1 MKKRTSKYLS
11 ALMAAI
17 MLIAAMV
24 VPASAASSIEEQM
37 AANSAAW
44 WVAHNAGDTATC
56 EALHQ
61 ANVALANQAA
71 GSSGS
76 ASYNSSAGTWDIT
89 TDSGSKI
96 SSSGSYSGGKSNTIT
111 YTTTTS
117 SGSVSSTSN
126 STYTSSS
133 INAYKNNGGTN
144 QGLETSYNNAA
155 AKVTSSGN
163 YGSNVAQTTADE
175 EVAVVQELLGLTNAQ
190 AKQLQ
195 ADLETHKQEYESAQA
210 AYEAAM
216 ASGNTEAAA
225 AAKEQM
231 NAAHEAAEEVRA
243 EYNYTGDT
251 ADVEDGGYYDDW
263 GNPTSPV
270 VTGGGGFYII
280 SSCKITASCNEG
292 GTITPNGVANVKK
305 YSDQKYTIKANE
317 GYFIQSVKIDNVDKG
332 KLESYTFERVTTNHT
347 IAVTFAPK
355 ELAISASA
363 GAGGSISPNGTVKVK
378 YGEDK
383 TFTITPNTGYEIKSV
398 TVDGTN
404 KGKLSSFIF
413 NDVKEAHSISA
424 TFVKKQFSI
433 TASAG
438 AGGKISP
445 SGTATVSY
453 GDDKTYTIT
462 PNTGYEIKSVT
473 VDGVN
478 KGKISTYTFDD
489 IKAAHTI
496 SATFVKKQ
504 FNITA
509 SAGTGGSISPN
520 GTSTVSYGDS
530 KTFTITPA
538 QGYKIKSVVVDGVN
552 KGVLTTY
559 TFSNVK
565 AAHSISATFEPS
577 GKVDIGRPD
586 VTDGDGGKVN
596 GGSDGDG
603 IKSGYGIFADVPV
616 SYNDVTEL
624 KVVVTYNFGKGAKTV
639 VMEETSKGTF
649 EYPVNAESPL
659 GKRCIYI
666 PVETADGTY
675 TLTFTVTAKNAAGE
689 VLSDT
694 QTATVV
700 VKGNMYEDDFTG
712 DS

>member
-24 VPASAASSIEEQM
+24 VPASAASSIEDQM

-117 SGSVSSTSN
+117 SGGVSSTSN

-133 INAYKNNGGTN
+133 INAYKNYGGTN

-210 AYEAAM
+210 AYEAAV

-231 NAAHEAAEEVRA
+231 DAAHEAAEEVRA

-383 TFTITPNTGYEIKSV
+383 TFTITPNEGYEIQSV
-398 TVDGTN
+398 TVDGQN
-404 KGKLSSFIF
+404 KGKITSYTFE
-413 NDVKEAHSISA
+413 DVKEAHSISA
-424 TFVKKQFSI
+424 S
-433 TASAG
+433 
-438 AGGKISP
+438 
-445 SGTATVSY
+445 
-453 GDDKTYTIT
+453 
-462 PNTGYEIKSVT
+462 
-473 VDGVN
+473 
-478 KGKISTYTFDD
+478 
-489 IKAAHTI
+489 
-496 SATFVKKQ
+496 FVKKQ

-509 SAGTGGSISPN
+509 SAGAGGSISPN

-530 KTFTITPA
+530 KTFTITPT
-538 QGYKIKSVVVDGVN
+538 QGYKVKSVVVDGTN
-552 KGVLTTY
+552 KGELTTY
-559 TFSNVK
+559 TFNNVK
-565 AAHSISATFEPS
+565 GTHTISVTFEPS

-603 IKSGYGIFADVPV
+603 IKSGYGIFAEVPV

-624 KVVVTYNFGKGAKTV
+624 KVVVTYNFGDGAKTI

-649 EYPVNAESPL
+649 EYPVNAQSPL
-659 GKRCIYI
+659 GKRCVYI

-689 VLSDT
+689 ALSDT

>member
-117 SGSVSSTSN
+117 SGGVSSTSN

-133 INAYKNNGGTN
+133 INAYKNYGGTN
-144 QGLETSYNNAA
+144 EGLETSYNNAA

-210 AYEAAM
+210 AYQAAV
-216 ASGNTEAAA
+216 AAGDEEAAA

-378 YGEDK
+378 YGEEK
-383 TFTITPNTGYEIKSV
+383 TFTITPNEGYDIQSV
-398 TVDGTN
+398 TVDGQN
-404 KGKLSSFIF
+404 KGKITSYTFE
-413 NDVKEAHSISA
+413 DVKEAHSISA
-424 TFVKKQFSI
+424 S
-433 TASAG
+433 
-438 AGGKISP
+438 
-445 SGTATVSY
+445 
-453 GDDKTYTIT
+453 
-462 PNTGYEIKSVT
+462 
-473 VDGVN
+473 
-478 KGKISTYTFDD
+478 
-489 IKAAHTI
+489 
-496 SATFVKKQ
+496 FVKKQ

-509 SAGTGGSISPN
+509 SAGAGGSISPN

-530 KTFTITPA
+530 KTFTITPT
-538 QGYKIKSVVVDGVN
+538 QGYKVKSVVVDGTN
-552 KGVLTTY
+552 KGELTTY
-559 TFSNVK
+559 TFNNVK
-565 AAHSISATFEPS
+565 GAHTISVTFEPS

-603 IKSGYGIFADVPV
+603 IKSGYGIFAEVPV

-624 KVVVTYNFGKGAKTV
+624 KVVVIYNFGDGAKTI

-649 EYPVNAESPL
+649 EYPVNAQSPL
-659 GKRCIYI
+659 GKRCVYI

-689 VLSDT
+689 ALSDT

>member
-117 SGSVSSTSN
+117 SGGVSSTSN

-144 QGLETSYNNAA
+144 EGLETSYNNAA

-163 YGSNVAQTTADE
+163 YGTNVSQVTADE
-175 EVAVVQELLGLTNAQ
+175 EVAVVQELLGLTNAE

-210 AYEAAM
+210 AYQAAV
-216 ASGNTEAAA
+216 AAGDTEAAA

-263 GNPTSPV
+263 GNPTNPV

-317 GYFIQSVKIDNVDKG
+317 GYFIQSVKVDNVDKG

-347 IAVTFAPK
+347 ITVTFAPK

-363 GAGGSISPNGTVKVK
+363 GTGGSISPSGTVKVK

-383 TFTITPNTGYEIKSV
+383 SFTITPNEGYDIQSV
-398 TVDGTN
+398 TVDGQN
-404 KGKLSSFIF
+404 KGKITSYTFEDI
-413 NDVKEAHSISA
+413 KEAHSISA
-424 TFVKKQFSI
+424 TFVKKTFKI

-438 AGGKISP
+438 AGG
-445 SGTATVSY
+445 
-453 GDDKTYTIT
+453 
-462 PNTGYEIKSVT
+462 
-473 VDGVN
+473 
-478 KGKISTYTFDD
+478 
-489 IKAAHTI
+489 
-496 SATFVKKQ
+496 
-504 FNITA
+504 
-509 SAGTGGSISPN
+509 SISPN
-520 GTSTVSYGDS
+520 GTTTVSYGDS
-530 KTFTITPA
+530 KTFTFTPN
-538 QGYKIKSVVVDGVN
+538 QGYKVKSVVVDGTN
-552 KGVLTTY
+552 KGELTTY

-565 AAHSISATFEPS
+565 GAHTISVTFEPS

-603 IKSGYGIFADVPV
+603 IKSGYGIFAEVPV

-624 KVVVTYNFGKGAKTV
+624 KVVVTYNFGDGAKTI

-649 EYPVNAESPL
+649 EYPVNAQSPL
-659 GKRCIYI
+659 GKRCVYI

>member
-1 MKKRTSKYLS
+1 
-11 ALMAAI
+11 MAAI

-144 QGLETSYNNAA
+144 EGLETSYNNAA

-175 EVAVVQELLGLTNAQ
+175 EVAVVQELLGLTNAE

-195 ADLETHKQEYESAQA
+195 VDLETHKQEYESAQA
-210 AYEAAM
+210 AYQAAV
-216 ASGNTEAAA
+216 AAGDTEAAA

-363 GAGGSISPNGTVKVK
+363 GTGGSISPSGTVKVK

-383 TFTITPNTGYEIKSV
+383 TFTIAPNEGYDIQSV
-398 TVDGTN
+398 TVDGQN
-404 KGKLSSFIF
+404 KGKITSYTFE
-413 NDVKEAHSISA
+413 DVKEAHSISA
-424 TFVKKQFSI
+424 SFVKKTFKI

-438 AGGKISP
+438 A
-445 SGTATVSY
+445 
-453 GDDKTYTIT
+453 
-462 PNTGYEIKSVT
+462 
-473 VDGVN
+473 
-478 KGKISTYTFDD
+478 
-489 IKAAHTI
+489 
-496 SATFVKKQ
+496 
-504 FNITA
+504 
-509 SAGTGGSISPN
+509 GGSISPN

-538 QGYKIKSVVVDGVN
+538 QGYKVKSVVVDGTN
-552 KGVLTTY
+552 KGELTTY

-565 AAHSISATFEPS
+565 AAHTISVTFEPS

-586 VTDGDGGKVN
+586 VTDGDGGSVN

-603 IKSGYGIFADVPV
+603 IKSGYGIFAEVPV
-616 SYNDVTEL
+616 SYSDVTDL
-624 KVVVTYNFGKGAKTV
+624 KVVVTYNFGKGAQTI

-689 VLSDT
+689 ALSDT

>member
-24 VPASAASSIEEQM
+24 VPASAASSIEDQM

-76 ASYNSSAGTWDIT
+76 ANYNSSAGTWDIT
-89 TDSGSKI
+89 TSSGSKI

-117 SGSVSSTSN
+117 SGRVSSTSN

-133 INAYKNNGGTN
+133 INAYKNYGGTN
-144 QGLETSYNNAA
+144 EGLETSYNNAA
-155 AKVTSSGN
+155 AKVTASGN
-163 YGSNVAQTTADE
+163 YGTNVSQVTADE
-175 EVAVVQELLGLTNAQ
+175 EVAVVQELLGLTNAE

-210 AYEAAM
+210 AYQAAV
-216 ASGNTEAAA
+216 AAGDTEAAA

-263 GNPTSPV
+263 GNPTNPV

-292 GTITPNGVANVKK
+292 GTITPNGVSNVKK

-363 GAGGSISPNGTVKVK
+363 GTGGSISPSGTVKVK

-383 TFTITPNTGYEIKSV
+383 SFTITPNEGYDIQSV
-398 TVDGTN
+398 TVDGQN
-404 KGKLSSFIF
+404 KGNITSYTFEDI
-413 NDVKEAHSISA
+413 KEAHSISA
-424 TFVKKQFSI
+424 TFVKK
-433 TASAG
+433 
-438 AGGKISP
+438 
-445 SGTATVSY
+445 
-453 GDDKTYTIT
+453 
-462 PNTGYEIKSVT
+462 
-473 VDGVN
+473 
-478 KGKISTYTFDD
+478 TF
-489 IKAAHTI
+489 K
-496 SATFVKKQ
+496 
-504 FNITA
+504 ITA

-520 GTSTVSYGDS
+520 GTTTVSYGDS
-530 KTFTITPA
+530 KTFTFTPN
-538 QGYKIKSVVVDGVN
+538 QGYKVKSVVVDGTN
-552 KGVLTTY
+552 KGELTTY

-565 AAHSISATFEPS
+565 AAHSISVTFEPS

-586 VTDGDGGKVN
+586 VTDGDGGSVN

-603 IKSGYGIFADVPV
+603 IKSGYGIFAEVPV
-616 SYNDVTEL
+616 SYSDVTEL
-624 KVVVTYNFGKGAKTV
+624 KVVVTYNFGKGAKTI

-689 VLSDT
+689 ALSDT

>member
-1 MKKRTSKYLS
+1 MKKRTTKSLS

-71 GSSGS
+71 GNSGS

-89 TDSGSKI
+89 TSSGSKI
-96 SSSGSYSGGKSNTIT
+96 TSSGSYDGGKSNNIT

-117 SGSVSSTSN
+117 SGKVSSASN

-163 YGSNVAQTTADE
+163 YGTNISKTTADE
-175 EVAVVQELLGLTNAQ
+175 EAAVVKELLGLTDAQ

-195 ADLETHKQEYESAQA
+195 TDLETHKQEYESAQA
-210 AYEAAM
+210 AYKAAV
-216 ASGNTEAAA
+216 ASGDTEAAT

-231 NAAHEAAEEVRA
+231 DAAHEAAEKVRA
-243 EYNYTGDT
+243 NYNYTGDT
-251 ADVEDGGYYDDW
+251 AEVEDGGYYDDW
-263 GNPTSPV
+263 GNPVSNVTS
-270 VTGGGGFYII
+270 GGGFYIV

-292 GTITPNGVANVKK
+292 GSVSPNGVSNVT
-305 YSDQKYTIKANE
+305 KYTNQTYTIQPNE
-317 GYFIQSVKIDNVDKG
+317 GYFIQSVKVDNVDKG

-347 IAVTFAPK
+347 IEVTFAPQ
-355 ELAISASA
+355 ELNISASA
-363 GAGGSISPNGTVKVK
+363 GTGGSISPNGTTKVK

-383 TFTITPNTGYEIKSV
+383 TFTITPNEGYEIKSV
-398 TVDGTN
+398 IVDGQDM
-404 KGKLSSFIF
+404 GKITSYTF
-413 NDVKEAHSISA
+413 NDVKGEHTISA
-424 TFVKKQFSI
+424 SFVKKTFNI

-438 AGGKISP
+438 AGG
-445 SGTATVSY
+445 
-453 GDDKTYTIT
+453 
-462 PNTGYEIKSVT
+462 SV
-473 VDGVN
+473 
-478 KGKISTYTFDD
+478 
-489 IKAAHTI
+489 
-496 SATFVKKQ
+496 
-504 FNITA
+504 
-509 SAGTGGSISPN
+509 SPN
-520 GTSTVSYGDS
+520 GTSTVSYGDN
-530 KTFTITPA
+530 KTFSFTPN
-538 QGYKIKSVVVDGVN
+538 QGYKVKSVVVDGVN
-552 KGVLTTY
+552 KGELTTY

-565 AAHSISATFEPS
+565 AAHSISVTFEPS
-577 GKVDIGRPD
+577 GRVDIGNPT
-586 VTDGDGGKVN
+586 VTDSNGGSVN
-596 GGSDGDG
+596 GGSSNGS
-603 IKSGYGIFADVPV
+603 IKSGYGIFATVPV
-616 SYNDVTEL
+616 SYSDVSDL
-624 KVVVTYNFGKGAKTV
+624 QVTVQYDFGNGIKTV
-639 VMEETSKGTF
+639 ILEETRRGSF

-666 PVETADGTY
+666 PVDTADGTY

-689 VLSDT
+689 ALSDT

>member
-24 VPASAASSIEEQM
+24 VPASAASSIADQM

-117 SGSVSSTSN
+117 SGRVSSTSN

-133 INAYKNNGGTN
+133 INAYKNYGGTN
-144 QGLETSYNNAA
+144 EGLETSYNNAA
-155 AKVTSSGN
+155 AKVTASGN
-163 YGSNVAQTTADE
+163 YGTNVSQVTADE
-175 EVAVVQELLGLTNAQ
+175 EVAVVQELLGLTNAE

-210 AYEAAM
+210 AYQAAV
-216 ASGNTEAAA
+216 AAGDTEAAA

-231 NAAHEAAEEVRA
+231 TAAHEAAEEVRA

-263 GNPTSPV
+263 GNPTNPV

-292 GTITPNGVANVKK
+292 GTITPNGVSNVKK

-363 GAGGSISPNGTVKVK
+363 GAGGSISPSGTVKVK
-378 YGEDK
+378 YGDDK
-383 TFTITPNTGYEIKSV
+383 SFTITPNEGYDIQSV
-398 TVDGTN
+398 TVDGQN
-404 KGKLSSFIF
+404 KGKITSYTFEDI
-413 NDVKEAHSISA
+413 KEAHSISA
-424 TFVKKQFSI
+424 TFVKK
-433 TASAG
+433 
-438 AGGKISP
+438 
-445 SGTATVSY
+445 
-453 GDDKTYTIT
+453 
-462 PNTGYEIKSVT
+462 
-473 VDGVN
+473 
-478 KGKISTYTFDD
+478 TF
-489 IKAAHTI
+489 K
-496 SATFVKKQ
+496 
-504 FNITA
+504 ITA

-520 GTSTVSYGDS
+520 GTTTVSYGDS
-530 KTFTITPA
+530 KTFTFTPN
-538 QGYKIKSVVVDGVN
+538 QGYKVKSVVVDGVN
-552 KGVLTTY
+552 KGEMTSY

-689 VLSDT
+689 ALSDT

>member
-1 MKKRTSKYLS
+1 
-11 ALMAAI
+11 MAAI
-17 MLIAAMV
+17 ILIVALV

-76 ASYNSSAGTWDIT
+76 ATYNSSAGTWDIT
-89 TDSGSKI
+89 TDSGSRI
-96 SSSGSYSGGKSNTIT
+96 TSSGSYNGGKSNNIT

-117 SGSVSSTSN
+117 SGGVSATTN
-126 STYTSSS
+126 STYTSSA
-133 INAYKNNGGTN
+133 INAYKNYGGTN

-163 YGSNVAQTTADE
+163 YGTDIAQTTADE
-175 EVAVVQELLGLTNAQ
+175 EVAVVQELLGLTNAE

-210 AYEAAM
+210 AYQAAV
-216 ASGNTEAAA
+216 AAGDTEAAA

-263 GNPTSPV
+263 GNPSPV
-270 VTGGGGFYII
+270 ITGGGGFYII
-280 SSCKITASCNEG
+280 ESCKITASCNEG
-292 GTITPNGVANVKK
+292 GTITPNGVSNVRK
-305 YSDQKYTIKANE
+305 YTNQAYTIKANE

-332 KLESYTFERVTTNHT
+332 KLETYTFERVTTNHT
-347 IAVTFAPK
+347 ITVTFAPK

-363 GAGGSISPNGTVKVK
+363 GTGGSISPNGTVKVK

-383 TFTITPNTGYEIKSV
+383 TFTIKPNTGYEIKSV

-404 KGKLSSFIF
+404 KGKISSFTF

-424 TFVKKQFSI
+424 TFVKKQFNI

-478 KGKISTYTFDD
+478 KGMISSYTFND
-489 IKAAHTI
+489 INAAHTI
-496 SATFVKKQ
+496 SATFVKKT
-504 FNITA
+504 FNISA
-509 SAGTGGSISPN
+509 SAGTGGKISPAGN
-520 GTSTVSYGDS
+520 TSVSYGDD
-530 KTFTITPA
+530 KTFTITPNT
-538 QGYKIKSVVVDGVN
+538 GYKIESVIVDGVN
-552 KGVLTTY
+552 KGAVGSY
-559 TFSNVK
+559 TFNDVTK
-565 AAHSISATFEPS
+565 AHTISATFVPS
-577 GKVDIGRPD
+577 GKVDIGKPD
-586 VTDGDGGKVN
+586 VTDSTGGDVN
-596 GGSDGDG
+596 GGSDDG
-603 IKSGYGIFADVPV
+603 SIKSGYGIFAEVPV
-616 SYNDVTEL
+616 TYNDVTEL
-624 KVVVTYNFGKGAKTV
+624 KVVMTYNFGSGTKTIV
-639 VMEETSKGTF
+639 LEETSKGTF

-659 GKRCIYI
+659 NKRCVYI

-689 VLSDT
+689 LLTDT
-694 QTATVV
+694 QTGTVV

>member
-24 VPASAASSIEEQM
+24 VPASAASSIEDQM

-44 WVAHNAGDTATC
+44 WIAHNAGDTATC

-76 ASYNSSAGTWDIT
+76 ANYNSSSGTWDIT
-89 TDSGSKI
+89 TSSGSKI
-96 SSSGSYSGGKSNTIT
+96 SSSGSSSGGKSNTIT

-117 SGSVSSTSN
+117 SGKTSSTSN

-144 QGLETSYNNAA
+144 EGLETSYNNAA
-155 AKVTSSGN
+155 AKVTASGN
-163 YGSNVAQTTADE
+163 YGTNVSQVTADE
-175 EVAVVQELLGLTNAQ
+175 EVAVVQELLGLTNAE

-210 AYEAAM
+210 AYQAAV
-216 ASGNTEAAA
+216 AAGDTEAAA

-251 ADVEDGGYYDDW
+251 AEAEDGGYYDDW
-263 GNPTSPV
+263 GNPVSNV
-270 VTGGGGFYII
+270 STGGGGFYII

-292 GTITPNGVANVKK
+292 GTITPNGVNNAKK
-305 YSDQKYTIKANE
+305 YSNQTYTIKANE
-317 GYFIQSVKIDNVDKG
+317 GYFIQSVKVDNIEKGAIDT
-332 KLESYTFERVTTNHT
+332 YTFERVTTNHT
-347 IAVTFAPK
+347 ITVTFAPK

-363 GAGGSISPNGTVKVK
+363 GTGGSISPSGAVKVK

-383 TFTITPNTGYEIKSV
+383 TFTITPDEGYEIKSV
-398 TVDGTN
+398 TVDGQD
-404 KGKLSSFIF
+404 KGKITSYTFE
-413 NDVKEAHSISA
+413 DVKE
-424 TFVKKQFSI
+424 
-433 TASAG
+433 
-438 AGGKISP
+438 
-445 SGTATVSY
+445 
-453 GDDKTYTIT
+453 
-462 PNTGYEIKSVT
+462 
-473 VDGVN
+473 
-478 KGKISTYTFDD
+478 
-489 IKAAHTI
+489 AHTI
-496 SATFVKKQ
+496 SATFVKKT
-504 FNITA
+504 FKITA
-509 SAGTGGSISPN
+509 SAGAGGSISPN
-520 GTSTVSYGDS
+520 GTSTVSYGDN

-538 QGYKIKSVVVDGVN
+538 QGYKVKSVVVDGAN
-552 KGVLTTY
+552 KGELTTY

-565 AAHSISATFEPS
+565 AAHTISVTFEPS

-586 VTDGDGGKVN
+586 VTDGDGGSVN

-603 IKSGYGIFADVPV
+603 IKSGYGIFAEVPV
-616 SYNDVTEL
+616 SYSDVTDL
-624 KVVVTYNFGKGAKTV
+624 KVVVTYNFGKGAKTI

-689 VLSDT
+689 ALSDT

>member
-24 VPASAASSIEEQM
+24 VPASAASSIEDQM

-117 SGSVSSTSN
+117 SGRVSSTSN

-133 INAYKNNGGTN
+133 INAYKNYGGTN
-144 QGLETSYNNAA
+144 EGLETSYNNAA
-155 AKVTSSGN
+155 AKVTASGN
-163 YGSNVAQTTADE
+163 YGTNVSQVTADE
-175 EVAVVQELLGLTNAQ
+175 EVAVVQELLGLTNAE

-210 AYEAAM
+210 AYQAAV
-216 ASGNTEAAA
+216 AAGDTEAAA

-263 GNPTSPV
+263 GNPTNPV

-317 GYFIQSVKIDNVDKG
+317 GYFIQSVKVDNVDKG

-347 IAVTFAPK
+347 ITVTFAPK

-363 GAGGSISPNGTVKVK
+363 GTGGSISPSGTVKVK

-383 TFTITPNTGYEIKSV
+383 SFTITPNEGYDIQSV
-398 TVDGTN
+398 TVDGQN
-404 KGKLSSFIF
+404 KGKITSYTFE
-413 NDVKEAHSISA
+413 DVKEAHSISA
-424 TFVKKQFSI
+424 SFVKKTFKI

-438 AGGKISP
+438 A
-445 SGTATVSY
+445 
-453 GDDKTYTIT
+453 
-462 PNTGYEIKSVT
+462 
-473 VDGVN
+473 
-478 KGKISTYTFDD
+478 
-489 IKAAHTI
+489 
-496 SATFVKKQ
+496 
-504 FNITA
+504 
-509 SAGTGGSISPN
+509 GGSISPN

-538 QGYKIKSVVVDGVN
+538 QGYKVKSVVVDGTN
-552 KGVLTTY
+552 KGELTTY

-565 AAHSISATFEPS
+565 GAHTISVTFEPS

-586 VTDGDGGKVN
+586 VTDGDGGSVN
-596 GGSDGDG
+596 GGADGDG
-603 IKSGYGIFADVPV
+603 IKSGYGIFAEVPV
-616 SYNDVTEL
+616 SYSDVTDL
-624 KVVVTYNFGKGAKTV
+624 KVVVTYNFGDGAKTI

-649 EYPVNAESPL
+649 EYPVNAQSPL
-659 GKRCIYI
+659 GKRCVYI

-689 VLSDT
+689 ALSDT

>member
-117 SGSVSSTSN
+117 SGGVSSTSN

-133 INAYKNNGGTN
+133 INAYKNYGGTN
-144 QGLETSYNNAA
+144 EGLETSYNNAA

-210 AYEAAM
+210 AYQAAV
-216 ASGNTEAAA
+216 AAGDEEAAA

-383 TFTITPNTGYEIKSV
+383 TFTITPNEGYDIQSV
-398 TVDGTN
+398 TVDGQN
-404 KGKLSSFIF
+404 KGKITSYTFE
-413 NDVKEAHSISA
+413 DVKEAHSISA
-424 TFVKKQFSI
+424 S
-433 TASAG
+433 
-438 AGGKISP
+438 
-445 SGTATVSY
+445 
-453 GDDKTYTIT
+453 
-462 PNTGYEIKSVT
+462 
-473 VDGVN
+473 
-478 KGKISTYTFDD
+478 
-489 IKAAHTI
+489 
-496 SATFVKKQ
+496 FVKKQ

-509 SAGTGGSISPN
+509 SAGAGGSISPN

-530 KTFTITPA
+530 KTFTITPT
-538 QGYKIKSVVVDGVN
+538 QGYKVKSVVVDGTN
-552 KGVLTTY
+552 KGELTTY
-559 TFSNVK
+559 TFNNVK
-565 AAHSISATFEPS
+565 GTHTISVTFEPS

-603 IKSGYGIFADVPV
+603 IKSGYGIFAEVPV

-624 KVVVTYNFGKGAKTV
+624 KVVVTYNFGDGAKTI

-649 EYPVNAESPL
+649 EYPVNAQSPL
-659 GKRCIYI
+659 GKRCVYI

-689 VLSDT
+689 ALSDT

>member
-1 MKKRTSKYLS
+1 
-11 ALMAAI
+11 MAAI
-17 MLIAAMV
+17 ILIVALV

-76 ASYNSSAGTWDIT
+76 ATYNSSAGTWDIT
-89 TDSGSKI
+89 TDSGSRI
-96 SSSGSYSGGKSNTIT
+96 TSSGSYNGGKSNNTT
-111 YTTTTS
+111 YITTTS
-117 SGSVSSTSN
+117 SGGVSATTN
-126 STYTSSS
+126 STYTSSA
-133 INAYKNNGGTN
+133 INAYKNYGGTN

-163 YGSNVAQTTADE
+163 YGTDIAQTTADE
-175 EVAVVQELLGLTNAQ
+175 EVAVVQELLGLTNAE

-195 ADLETHKQEYESAQA
+195 AALETHKQEYESAQA
-210 AYEAAM
+210 AYQAAV
-216 ASGNTEAAA
+216 AAGDTEAAA

-263 GNPTSPV
+263 GNPSPV
-270 VTGGGGFYII
+270 ITGGGGFYII
-280 SSCKITASCNEG
+280 ESCKITASCNEG
-292 GTITPNGVANVKK
+292 GTITPNGVSNVRK
-305 YSDQKYTIKANE
+305 YTNQAYTIKANE

-332 KLESYTFERVTTNHT
+332 KLETYTFERVTTNHT
-347 IAVTFAPK
+347 ITVTFAPK

-363 GAGGSISPNGTVKVK
+363 GTGGSISPNGTVKVK

-383 TFTITPNTGYEIKSV
+383 TFTIK
-398 TVDGTN
+398 
-404 KGKLSSFIF
+404 
-413 NDVKEAHSISA
+413 
-424 TFVKKQFSI
+424 
-433 TASAG
+433 
-438 AGGKISP
+438 
-445 SGTATVSY
+445 
-453 GDDKTYTIT
+453 

-478 KGKISTYTFDD
+478 KGKLTSYTFNDV
-489 IKAAHTI
+489 KAAHSI
-496 SATFVKKQ
+496 SATFVKKT

-509 SAGTGGSISPN
+509 SAGTGGKISPAGN
-520 GTSTVSYGDS
+520 TSVSYGDD
-530 KTFTITPA
+530 KTFTITPNT
-538 QGYKIKSVVVDGVN
+538 GYKIESVIVDGVN
-552 KGVLTTY
+552 KGAVGSY
-559 TFSNVK
+559 TFNDVTK
-565 AAHSISATFEPS
+565 AHTISATFVPS
-577 GKVDIGRPD
+577 GKVDIGKPD
-586 VTDGDGGKVN
+586 VTDSTGGDVN
-596 GGSDGDG
+596 GGSDDG
-603 IKSGYGIFADVPV
+603 SIKSGYGIFAEVPV
-616 SYNDVTEL
+616 TYNDVTEL
-624 KVVVTYNFGKGAKTV
+624 KVVMTYNFGSGTKTIV
-639 VMEETSKGTF
+639 LEETSKGTF

-659 GKRCIYI
+659 NKRCVYI

-689 VLSDT
+689 LLTDT
-694 QTATVV
+694 QTGTVV

>member
-1 MKKRTSKYLS
+1 
-11 ALMAAI
+11 MAAI

-24 VPASAASSIEEQM
+24 VPASAASSIEDQM

-117 SGSVSSTSN
+117 SGRVSSTSN

-133 INAYKNNGGTN
+133 INAYKNYGGTN
-144 QGLETSYNNAA
+144 EGLETSYNNAA
-155 AKVTSSGN
+155 AKVTASGN
-163 YGSNVAQTTADE
+163 YGTNVSQVTADE
-175 EVAVVQELLGLTNAQ
+175 EVAVVQELLGLTNAE

-210 AYEAAM
+210 AYQAAV
-216 ASGNTEAAA
+216 AAGDTEAAA

-263 GNPTSPV
+263 GNPTNPV

-317 GYFIQSVKIDNVDKG
+317 GYFIQSVKVDNVDKG

-347 IAVTFAPK
+347 ITVTFAPK

-363 GAGGSISPNGTVKVK
+363 GTGGSISPSGTVKVK

-383 TFTITPNTGYEIKSV
+383 SFTITPNEGYDIQSV
-398 TVDGTN
+398 TVDGQN
-404 KGKLSSFIF
+404 KGKITSYTFE
-413 NDVKEAHSISA
+413 DVKEAHSISA
-424 TFVKKQFSI
+424 SFVKKTFKI

-438 AGGKISP
+438 A
-445 SGTATVSY
+445 
-453 GDDKTYTIT
+453 
-462 PNTGYEIKSVT
+462 
-473 VDGVN
+473 
-478 KGKISTYTFDD
+478 
-489 IKAAHTI
+489 
-496 SATFVKKQ
+496 
-504 FNITA
+504 
-509 SAGTGGSISPN
+509 GGSISPN

-538 QGYKIKSVVVDGVN
+538 QGYKVKSVVVDGTN
-552 KGVLTTY
+552 KGELTTY

-565 AAHSISATFEPS
+565 GAHTISVTFEPS

-586 VTDGDGGKVN
+586 VTDGDGGSVN
-596 GGSDGDG
+596 GGADGDG
-603 IKSGYGIFADVPV
+603 IKSGYGIFAEVPV
-616 SYNDVTEL
+616 SYSDVTDL
-624 KVVVTYNFGKGAKTV
+624 KVVVTYNFGDGAKTI

-649 EYPVNAESPL
+649 EYPVNAQSPL
-659 GKRCIYI
+659 GKRCVYI

-689 VLSDT
+689 ALSDT

>member
-17 MLIAAMV
+17 MLIAAMA

-117 SGSVSSTSN
+117 SGGVSSTSN

-144 QGLETSYNNAA
+144 EGLETSYNNAA

-231 NAAHEAAEEVRA
+231 DAAHEAAEEVRA

-363 GAGGSISPNGTVKVK
+363 GTGGSISPSGTVKVK

-383 TFTITPNTGYEIKSV
+383 TFTIAPNEGYDIQSV
-398 TVDGTN
+398 TVDGQN
-404 KGKLSSFIF
+404 KGKITSYTFE
-413 NDVKEAHSISA
+413 DVKEAHSISA
-424 TFVKKQFSI
+424 SFVKKTFKI

-438 AGGKISP
+438 A
-445 SGTATVSY
+445 
-453 GDDKTYTIT
+453 
-462 PNTGYEIKSVT
+462 
-473 VDGVN
+473 
-478 KGKISTYTFDD
+478 
-489 IKAAHTI
+489 
-496 SATFVKKQ
+496 
-504 FNITA
+504 
-509 SAGTGGSISPN
+509 GGSISPN
-520 GTSTVSYGDS
+520 GTSTVSYGDN
-530 KTFTITPA
+530 KTFTITPT
-538 QGYKIKSVVVDGVN
+538 QGYKVKSVVVDGTN
-552 KGVLTTY
+552 KGELTTY
-559 TFSNVK
+559 TFNNVK
-565 AAHSISATFEPS
+565 GAHTISVTFEPS

-603 IKSGYGIFADVPV
+603 IKSGYGIFAEVPV

>member
-17 MLIAAMV
+17 MLIAAMAI
-24 VPASAASSIEEQM
+24 PASAASSIEEQM

-117 SGSVSSTSN
+117 SGGVSSTSN

-210 AYEAAM
+210 AYEAAV

-231 NAAHEAAEEVRA
+231 DAAHEAAEEVRA

-404 KGKLSSFIF
+404 KGKVSSFTF
-413 NDVKEAHSISA
+413 NDVKEAHS
-424 TFVKKQFSI
+424 
-433 TASAG
+433 
-438 AGGKISP
+438 
-445 SGTATVSY
+445 
-453 GDDKTYTIT
+453 
-462 PNTGYEIKSVT
+462 
-473 VDGVN
+473 
-478 KGKISTYTFDD
+478 
-489 IKAAHTI
+489 I

-565 AAHSISATFEPS
+565 GAHSISVTFEPS

-624 KVVVTYNFGKGAKTV
+624 KVVVTYNFGKGVKTV